1 MISQWQRVSQWTLGA
16 FGGLWLFLASPTQAD
31 ELRSTFELGPWEAYL
46 VNEITPSLQHIE
58 RPVLEPISWV
68 RFDQALLAPPF
79 AQSWMS
85 PQATISEPARLAW
98 VEPNWGRNARGG
110 TTLLGSERARI
121 EQSLIMPGVTTQ
133 VSEQNAVTVSAVLAA
148 QRFVNPGM
156 NLTRYDGA
164 VAVAPSVVAGLPGQR
179 VESAHGLGLRVA
191 NEFSPFSAVV
201 IETAYQSRIDMNPLA
216 TLQGV
221 HGAQAQ
227 LDIPSRFE
235 TEVRFALSERL
246 VVSLGASHIFYSEV
260 GAFPSRAM
268 PARFSSLL
276 GDSTSPE
283 FAWRDLSVFTAGLGL
298 QVTEQLSARVEYDSR
313 AQPRPTSNA
322 LSDALGSELTKH
334 AWRVGLNQK
343 TSERASVFVSAAYA
357 PPEYVFGGHILG
369 VVSDQLE
376 QSLEVQALW
385 RVFF

>member
-1 MISQWQRVSQWTLGA
+1 MLGA
-16 FGGLWLFLASPTQAD
+16 FGGLAILFGAPTQAN

-46 VNEITPSLQHIE
+46 VNEITPSLRHVE
-58 RPVLEPISWV
+58 RPAVEPVTWV
-68 RFDQALLAPPF
+68 QLDQALLAPPF
-79 AQSWMS
+79 AQSWMG
-85 PQATISEPARLAW
+85 PQAKVSERVRLAW
-98 VEPNWGRNARGG
+98 VEPQWGRDGRHGA
-110 TTLLGSERARI
+110 TLLGAERARI

-133 VSEQNAVTVSAVLAA
+133 VNAQNAVTVSAVLAA

-164 VAVAPSVVAGLPGQR
+164 VVAGSAATGLPGQR
-179 VESAHGLGLRVA
+179 VESVHGLGLRVA
-191 NEFSPFSAVV
+191 NQFSPWSAVV
-201 IETAYQSRIDMNPLA
+201 VETAYQSRIDMNPLA

-235 TEVRFALSERL
+235 TEIRFALSERL
-246 VVSLGASHIFYSEV
+246 VASVGASHIFYSEV

-283 FAWRDLSVFTAGLGL
+283 FAWRNLSVFTAGLGMQL
-298 QVTEQLSARVEYDSR
+298 TEQLSAHIEYDSR
-313 AQPRPTSNA
+313 AQPRPTSKA
-322 LSDALGSELTKH
+322 LSDALGNELTKH
-334 AWRVGLNQK
+334 AWRVGLTQK

-385 RVFF
+385 QVFF

>member
-1 MISQWQRVSQWTLGA
+1 MIGQRQITYRWMLSA
-16 FGGLWLFLASPTQAD
+16 FGCFVLLCSGLAQAN
-31 ELRSTFELGPWEAYL
+31 EPRSTFELGPWEAYL
-46 VNEITPSLQHIE
+46 TNEITPSLQHVE

-68 RFDQALLAPPF
+68 RFDRTLVVPSF
-79 AQSWMS
+79 ARSWMD
-85 PQATISEPARLAW
+85 PAANRSERVRLAW
-98 VEPNWGRNARGG
+98 VEPKWGSQPGRASN
-110 TTLLGSERARI
+110 LLGAERARV

-133 VSEQNAVTVSAVLAA
+133 VNAQNALTVSAVLAA

-156 NLTRYDGA
+156 NLTPHQGA
-164 VAVAPSVVAGLPGQR
+164 VAVMQSTTGIQGQR
-179 VESAHGLGLRVA
+179 VESSHGLGLRVA
-191 NEFSPFSAVV
+191 NQFSPVSSVV

-235 TEVRFALSERL
+235 AEIRFALSER
-246 VVSLGASHIFYSEV
+246 VVASLGASHIFYSEV

-268 PARFSSLL
+268 PARFGSLL

-298 QVTEQLSARVEYDSR
+298 QVTEQLSAHIEYDSR
-313 AQPRPTSNA
+313 AQPRPTSKALSNA
-322 LSDALGSELTKH
+322 LGNELTKH
-334 AWRVGLNQK
+334 AWRVGLTQQ
-343 TSERASVFVSAAYA
+343 TGERASFIVSAAYA
-357 PPEYVFGGHILG
+357 PPEYVFGGHVLG

-385 RVFF
+385 QVFF

>member
-1 MISQWQRVSQWTLGA
+1 MINQWQRVSQWTLGA

-46 VNEITPSLQHIE
+46 VNEITPALQHVE

-68 RFDQALLAPPF
+68 RLDQALLAPPF
-79 AQSWMS
+79 AKSWMG
-85 PQATISEPARLAW
+85 PQASVSERVRLAW
-98 VEPNWGRNARGG
+98 VEPKWGRDARHGA
-110 TTLLGSERARI
+110 TLLGAERARI
-121 EQSLIMPGVTTQ
+121 EQSFIMPGVTTQ
-133 VSEQNAVTVSAVLAA
+133 VNAQNALTVSAVLAA

-164 VAVAPSVVAGLPGQR
+164 VAVAPAATVLPGQR

-191 NEFSPFSAVV
+191 NQFSPWSAVV
-201 IETAYQSRIDMNPLA
+201 IETSYQSRIDMNPLA

-235 TEVRFALSERL
+235 TAIRFALSERL
-246 VVSLGASHIFYSEV
+246 VASLGASHIFYSEV

-283 FAWRDLSVFTAGLGL
+283 FAWRDLSVFTAGLGMQL
-298 QVTEQLSARVEYDSR
+298 TEQLSAHVEYDSR
-313 AQPRPTSNA
+313 AQPRPTSKA
-322 LSDALGSELTKH
+322 LSDALGNELIKH
-334 AWRVGLNQK
+334 AWRVGLTQR
-343 TSERASVFVSAAYA
+343 TGERASVYLSAAYA

-385 RVFF
+385 QVFF